1 MLNPSATLISQPS
14 AARAWKKN
22 PVEKPH
28 EPACAIC
35 GITTLPDCSA
45 LSPHRAVTLLTGAVT
60 PVLMGPCEFA
70 YLSSKRYPPDA
81 RTVNFDRSCCI
92 GKPQSAYRAT
102 PSMTLAVLLSFG
114 VRPPATSAD
123 IAMSPA
129 SGTHIS
135 RLGREASLVSS
146 NRCDRE

>member
-1 MLNPSATLISQPS
+1 MLNPSARLISQVS

-22 PVEKPH
+22 PVERPH

-45 LSPHRAVTLLTGAVT
+45 PPAHRAVTLLTAAVM

-70 YLSSKRYPPDA
+70 YLSSKRYQPDA
-81 RTVNFDRSCCI
+81 PAVKFDRSRCA

-102 PSMTLAVLLSFG
+102 PSMTLIVLASFG
-114 VRPPATSAD
+114 VIAT
-123 IAMSPA
+123 SPA
-129 SGTHIS
+129 SGMHIS
-135 RLGREASLVSS
+135 RL
-146 NRCDRE
+146 